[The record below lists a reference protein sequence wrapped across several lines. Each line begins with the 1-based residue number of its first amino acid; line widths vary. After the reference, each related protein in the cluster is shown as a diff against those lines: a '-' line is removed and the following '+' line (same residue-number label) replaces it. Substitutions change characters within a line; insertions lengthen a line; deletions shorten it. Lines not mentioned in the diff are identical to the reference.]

1 MNRNDPQLLVVSA
14 HTADSLRKRIA
25 HITTY
30 ASNHRDRMCDLSHT
44 LGTRR
49 EHLSHRAFA
58 VFQPSKPVLEDTAF
72 TSSATASSSMVF
84 VFTGQGAQWPEMGKA
99 LLEESSIFR
108 QDIKKMD
115 VMLQGLPDFPCWL
128 LYGKSAK
135 PLDFKGRKIDRYFR

>member
-1 MNRNDPQLLVVSA
+1 
-14 HTADSLRKRIA
+14 
-25 HITTY
+25 
-30 ASNHRDRMCDLSHT
+30 MCDLSHT

-58 VFQPSKPVLEDTAF
+58 VFQPSHPVLEDAAF

-99 LLEESSIFR
+99 LLEESSMFR

-115 VMLQGLPDFPCWL
+115 VILQGLSDFPSWL
-128 LYGKSAK
+128 LYGKSAR
-135 PLDFKGRKIDRYFR
+135 PLDLRSRNIDLYLR